1 MGSTGVKVRAIAW
14 TAFQET
20 LRRKVFYLVGFLA
33 LLAIAIIAS
42 SAVTTHMA
50 TEAGETAVVTR
61 VQTGTVVQILDVW
74 EFAVGVL
81 SLYLGAIALSS
92 EVAGRTLVNVLSR
105 PVEYATYLSGRWIG
119 TLGFLWGFQATGVL
133 LAVGTAIVFKTPH
146 SPVLWLACASM
157 FVSAFF
163 FSGVSL
169 GLSVMMPPPVAGAIA
184 FFLTILPSIVDDTLH
199 HPRWIGRALS
209 NVAYYASPAK
219 MPVSLLGE
227 SFNKEL
233 LHPAYGLYERILGEN
248 LLYAI
253 VVFAIGCAVFS
264 RRETRLR

>member
-1 MGSTGVKVRAIAW
+1 MASGAAKLRAIAW

-50 TEAGETAVVTR
+50 TEAGETVVVTQ
-61 VQTGTVVQILDVW
+61 VQTGTVVQIFNVW
-74 EFAVGVL
+74 EFAVGAL

-92 EVAGRTLVNVLSR
+92 EITGRTLVNVLSR
-105 PVEYATYLSGRWIG
+105 PVDHATYLGGRWIG

-133 LAVGTAIVFKTPH
+133 LAVGAATVYKTPH

-157 FVSAFF
+157 FVSAML

-169 GLSVMMPPPVAGAIA
+169 GLSVMMPPVVAGAIA
-184 FFLTILPSIVDDTLH
+184 FFLTILPSIVEDTLR
-199 HPRWIGRALS
+199 HPSWVGRALS

-219 MPVSLLGE
+219 MPVNLLGL
-227 SFNKEL
+227 SFAKEA
-233 LHPAYGLYERILGEN
+233 LHPAYGLYGRILGEN
-248 LLYAI
+248 VLYAMA
-253 VVFAIGCAVFS
+253 VFAIGCAVFA
-264 RRETRLR
+264 RREVRLR